1 MAKNF
6 RRQTPSIFDK
16 LSSGSEMFGL
26 TDDSQSDDRSRRDAG
41 RSAMKLYST
50 TDISRYNLAAMRN
63 SIRRDLFWLFNT
75 VNLEAAVDLDAYPL
89 VRTSVLNF
97 GVPDLAGKSASPQVR
112 VERAQQ
118 IREAI
123 LAYEPRIDAASL
135 AVEERGGSDRENAL
149 TYEILGDIGDA
160 ASAMP
165 VRFVTDIEMDTGSAE
180 VRD

>member
-1 MAKNF
+1 MAKTF

-26 TDDSQSDDRSRRDAG
+26 TDDSQGDDRARRDAG

-50 TDISRYNLAAMRN
+50 ADIGRYNLAAMRN

-75 VNLEAAVDLDAYPL
+75 VNLEAAIALDAYPQ

-97 GVPDLAGKSASPQVR
+97 GVPDLAGKSATPQVR
-112 VERAQQ
+112 VERAHQL
-118 IREAI
+118 RKAI
-123 LAYEPRIDAASL
+123 LAYEPRIEAATL
-135 AVEERGGSDRENAL
+135 VVEERGTGDRENAL

-165 VRFVTDIEMDTGSAE
+165 VRYITDIELDTGSAE